1 MEQMVSLFM
10 IFWKYM
16 QYLLFIEVE
25 DAFVHLIAAH
35 QNYWTYKFK
44 HYKILNKT
52 HLNAINT
59 TSQARTI
66 PYWLHNWC
74 YLEKHLSESPSR
86 IIEVCLACAVLSIN
100 QLHHSTTKQT
110 DKLN

>member
-1 MEQMVSLFM
+1 
-10 IFWKYM
+10 M

-66 PYWLHNWC
+66 PY
-74 YLEKHLSESPSR
+74 
-86 IIEVCLACAVLSIN
+86 
-100 QLHHSTTKQT
+100 
-110 DKLN
+110 